1 MLTFAANLSWMF
13 KEHGFLDRFAAA
25 ADAGFDTVEY
35 LFPYEHDPDDIAA
48 RLARHKLKLAL
59 FNAPP
64 GDFAKGDRGFA
75 CIAERRAE
83 FRASIANALDYACVT
98 RAPRLHLM
106 AGIGAGEEALTTY
119 KQALDFA
126 CEEAGAHG
134 IDILIE
140 PLNPRDAPGY
150 LLNDF
155 TLARRVIGE
164 LKHPNL
170 KLQFDI
176 YHRQIIHGDVLR
188 GLEELLPIT
197 GHIQISSVPGR
208 NEPTSGELNDLRVL
222 KALETMGYAGVIGC
236 EYNPAGGTVEGLGW
250 MVSCG
255 ARSA

>member
-13 KEHGFLDRFAAA
+13 KEYGFLDRFAAA

-98 RAPRLHLM
+98 GAPRLHLM
-106 AGIGAGEEALTTY
+106 AGIGAGEEALATY

-155 TLARRVIGE
+155 ALASRVIGE
-164 LKHPNL
+164 LKQPNL

-208 NEPTSGELNDLRVL
+208 NEPSSGELNDLRVL
-222 KALETMGYAGVIGC
+222 KALEKMGYAGVIGC

-250 MVSCG
+250 MD
-255 ARSA
+255 ALR